1 MTTLFHEIE
10 VVTSP
15 DRVWALLTTRAGL
28 TRWWAG
34 EIFIQG
40 GDSWRLQQADRGMP
54 LVFKVVE
61 EVPDQVLEWL
71 CTQGEDDWH
80 NTLVHWRIE
89 RREAK
94 LRLIVEHRDLRKT
107 PEQLALLNTQWGVW
121 VDRIGHQLHQEI
133 DTMDDKD
140 LNAWT

>member
-1 MTTLFHEIE
+1 MTTLYHEIE

-15 DRVWALLTTRAGL
+15 DRVWSLLTTRVGL
-28 TRWWAG
+28 NRWWPG
-34 EIFIQG
+34 EIFIHG
-40 GDSWRLQQADRGMP
+40 GDSWRLQQEDRNMA

-71 CTQGEDDWH
+71 CTQGEDDWR

-94 LRLIVEHRDLRKT
+94 LHLIVEHRDLRKT
-107 PEQLALLNTQWGVW
+107 PEELALLNTQWGVW

-133 DTMDDKD
+133 ETMDDRD

>member
-1 MTTLFHEIE
+1 MTTLYHEIE

-15 DRVWALLTTRAGL
+15 DRVWSLLTTRVGL
-28 TRWWAG
+28 NRWWPG
-34 EIFIQG
+34 EIFIHG
-40 GDSWRLQQADRGMP
+40 GDSWRLQQEDRNMA

-61 EVPDQVLEWL
+61 EVPDRVLEWL

-89 RREAK
+89 RHEAK

-107 PEQLALLNTQWGVW
+107 PEELARLNTQWGVW
-121 VDRIGHQLHQEI
+121 VDRIGRQLHQEI

>member
-28 TRWWAG
+28 NRWWPG

-40 GDSWRLQQADRGMP
+40 GDSWRLQQIDRDMP

-71 CTQGEDDWH
+71 CTQGAEDWH

-89 RREAK
+89 RRAAK

-107 PEQLALLNTQWGVW
+107 PAELARLNTQWGVW